1 MTLAPWAQRNARG
14 ILFVLAL
21 LALAGAASVLRLPV
35 LLFPQVS
42 FPRVRVSLD
51 AGDRPAERMV
61 IEVTRSVEEAV
72 RAIPGVTAVRST
84 SSRGSADVDVDFDW
98 GHDMV
103 AAESQVNG
111 AIGRILS
118 SLPLATVYGVQRM
131 DPTVFP
137 VIAYS
142 LTSDTRSLVDLRNLA
157 FYQLRPALSA
167 VAGVGKVGVQGGE
180 IEEWRVVVDQGKL
193 NSFNMTLDEVAKALS
208 AANVLVA
215 VGRMQDHDKLYLVIS
230 DTRFGVLDAINQT
243 LLRSGPDGV
252 VRLDDVAIV
261 RPDTEPQYTRVT
273 ADGHDAVLFSI
284 YQQPGGNTVQIA
296 KDIKAKLQTLQHTLP
311 ELKDGSVKVANWYG
325 QSGLI
330 WTSESSVRD
339 AIAIGIVLAAGVLLL
354 FLRNWKVTLIATLA
368 VPAVLA
374 TTLLLLY
381 VMKMSLNIMT
391 LGGMAAAVGLI
402 IDDGIVMVEH
412 IMRRIS
418 EAADAHRPAEPEDR
432 GAQSPHPATNARTR
446 IVDATTEFTR
456 PLIGSSSS
464 TIIIFAP
471 LAFLSGVTGAFF
483 KALSLTMAGGLFIS
497 LLFAWF
503 AVPILAAHSLRQKDA
518 AEKKPGSLMRRINAG
533 YQSLM
538 ARLLPRS
545 WMILLVVVPLLA
557 VGWLALGRVKS
568 GFMPA
573 MDEGGFILDYN
584 APPGTSLEETDRE
597 LRQVETILRANRAV
611 QTYSRRTGLQLGGG
625 ITEANQGDFFV
636 RLKSFPRVPIDEVM
650 SEVRQQVAHTVPA
663 LRIETSQLMED
674 LIGDLTGVPQPV
686 DVKLFS
692 PDEQALLTTAPKV
705 ESALKSVQGV
715 IEVKGIV
722 QAGDALD
729 IKIDRVKAA
738 LEGMD
743 PDAITK
749 LLDNYLTGQVTT
761 HVQQGPRLVGV
772 RVWVPSDSRTTDKDL
787 RNLQL
792 RAPDGHLFPLKRV
805 GTLSVSAGQP
815 QITRE
820 NLERMAGITG
830 QIEGRDLGS
839 VMADVKRALA
849 KPGLLPNGMTYQLGG
864 TYERQQQSFRGLLM
878 VMIAALLLVF
888 VLLLFLYARFLV
900 ALAMMV
906 IVFLAISCVFIGLF
920 ITGTELDIMS
930 IMGMTMIVGI
940 VTETAIFYY
949 TEYAGEPL
957 EKAADT
963 RLTAAGLGRF
973 RAIAMTTIAAILALM
988 TLALGIGQG
997 SALLQPLAIAI
1008 VAGLVAQLPLVLI
1021 VLPALLKLFR
1031 SAT

>member
-21 LALAGAASVLRLPV
+21 LALAGGASVLRLPV

-61 IEVTRSVEEAV
+61 IEVTRPVEEAV
-72 RAIPGVTAVRST
+72 RAIPGVTGVRST

-111 AIGRILS
+111 SISRILS
-118 SLPLATVYGVQRM
+118 SLPPATVYGVQRM

-157 FYQLRPALSA
+157 FYELRPALSA
-167 VAGVGKVGVQGGE
+167 VTGVGKVGVQGGA
-180 IEEWRVVVDQGKL
+180 IEEWRVVVDQGRL
-193 NSFNMTLDEVAKALS
+193 NSFNMTLDDVAKALS

-215 VGRMQDHDKLYLVIS
+215 VGRMQDHDKLFLVIS
-230 DTRFGVLDAINQT
+230 DTRFTTLDAINQT
-243 LLRSGPDGV
+243 ILRSGPDGV

-296 KDIKAKLQTLQHTLP
+296 KDIKAKLQTLQQSLP
-311 ELKDGSVKVANWYG
+311 ELKDGTVKVANWYD

-330 WTSESSVRD
+330 LTSESSVRD

-418 EAADAHRPAEPEDR
+418 EAAAAHPAAEPEDQ
-432 GAQSPHPATNARTR
+432 GAQPPPPPTNARTR

-483 KALSLTMAGGLFIS
+483 KALSLTMAGGLLIS

-503 AVPILAAHSLRQKDA
+503 AVPILAAHTLRQKDA
-518 AEKKPGSLMRRINAG
+518 AEKQPGSLMRRINAG
-533 YQSLM
+533 YESLM
-538 ARLLPRS
+538 ARFLRRS
-545 WMILLVVVPLLA
+545 WMVLLVIVPLLA
-557 VGWLALGRVKS
+557 LGWLALGRVKS

-597 LRQVETILRANRAV
+597 LRQVEQILTANRAV

-625 ITEANQGDFFV
+625 VTESNQGDFFV
-636 RLKSFPRVPIDEVM
+636 RLKSFPRPAIDEVM
-650 SEVRQQVAHTVPA
+650 SEVRQQGARTVPA

-692 PDEQALLTTAPKV
+692 PDEQALLATAPQVQK
-705 ESALKSVQGV
+705 ALNAVKGV

-749 LLDNYLTGQVTT
+749 LLDIYLTGQVTT

-772 RVWVPSDSRTTDKDL
+772 RVWVPSDNRTTESDL
-787 RNLQL
+787 GNLQL
-792 RAPDGHLFPLKRV
+792 RAPDGHLLPLKRV
-805 GTLSVSAGQP
+805 ATLSVSAGQP

-839 VMADVKRALA
+839 VMADVKRALSQ
-849 KPGLLPNGMTYQLGG
+849 PGLLPSGMTYQLGG
-864 TYERQQQSFRGLLM
+864 TYERQQQSFQGLLM

-900 ALAMMV
+900 ALAMMI
-906 IVFLAISCVFIGLF
+906 IVFLAISCVFVGLF
-920 ITGTELDIMS
+920 LTGTELDIMS

-949 TEYAGEPL
+949 TEYAGVPL
-957 EKAADT
+957 EQAADT